1 MTIAAGQST
10 ETFTV
15 AASRF
20 QQFAAGTMVEA
31 GTLTAAV
38 QDVLGYD
45 LGSPA
50 SVDVALVTPGRT
62 ARDESD
68 LAGIRRWLVMAKQSR
83 YSHEGRE
90 HRQMRVDIDS
100 GQVDFGRCAVD
111 VSVNVEGMTQLRQ
124 HRLPWATSR
133 L

>member
-1 MTIAAGQST
+1 MDQS
-10 ETFTV
+10 V
-15 AASRF
+15 PPAQSP
-20 QQFAAGTMVEA
+20 VEA
-31 GTLTAAV
+31 ARADAG
-38 QDVLGYD
+38 D
-45 LGSPA
+45 
-50 SVDVALVTPGRT
+50 LVTPGRT

-111 VSVNVEGMTQLRQ
+111 VSVNVEADQWRRSAIAST
-124 HRLPWATSR
+124 RLG
-133 L
+133 